1 MKTRLISSA
10 LMTLIVAGCSS
21 SPYNAPQYDPRP
33 SASQTAPRPAPSAQP
48 QRRGFNPATASS
60 ADVQLW
66 LEQAATA
73 TVEQAQE
80 LRLRAAE
87 VLLRDGDLA
96 RAEEAVQELIIPE
109 LAPDKAVRLAIVRAR
124 IHRGH
129 GEFGDALAAL
139 TDPLVENY
147 ISEQPFFRQ
156 IQFSQLRSSMFS
168 IEGDHLSAVR
178 ERIYVDP
185 LLNREQQKQNRE
197 AIWTGLMQIPTPQL
211 LDNLNSSDERDY
223 LGWLELAA
231 IAKDYQG
238 DLNGQI
244 RQRDNWLQ
252 RWPRHPAS
260 DNLPGGLAD
269 LEELVITRADQI
281 ALLLPVSGR
290 LAPYGKAIRDG
301 FFAAYYQAR
310 GNNADTP
317 AIRLYD
323 SADASMAEL
332 YQRAVR
338 DGSQMIIGPLQKAQV
353 SAMVASQGETMAV
366 PTLALNQIE
375 GQRFPSG
382 LYQFALNPEDEA
394 RQLADI
400 THTKGY
406 QRALI
411 ITPEGSWGNKVAES
425 FASRWQELGGDIVG
439 STAFDGQQ
447 NNYSKQIKQVLQID
461 RSQRRLQRL
470 QQIIGVRPQYEPYR
484 RTDTDFI
491 FLAARPNEGRA
502 VKPLLA
508 YHYAGDIPVY
518 ATSHIYQGD
527 INPGR
532 DQDINGVHFLD
543 IPWVFNDES
552 EIRRTIDQ
560 QLPNSGRYQRMYA
573 LGVDSFRLHLRL
585 SQLGGG
591 AQVFGET
598 GTLHLNPL
606 RQVERRLPLAEIR
619 DGKATVVPTGSSEAL
634 P

>member
-1 MKTRLISSA
+1 MKTRLIGLA
-10 LMTLIVAGCSS
+10 LLTLVVSGCSS
-21 SPYNAPQYDPRP
+21 PPYSAPSYEPRATP
-33 SASQTAPRPAPSAQP
+33 SQVSPRPAPSSQP
-48 QRRGFNPATASS
+48 QHRGFNPATADS
-60 ADVQLW
+60 ASIELW
-66 LEQAATA
+66 LEQATTA
-73 TVEQAQE
+73 PLEQARE
-80 LRLRAAE
+80 LKLRAAE

-109 LAPDKAVRLAIVRAR
+109 LAPSRAVRLAIVRAR
-124 IHRGH
+124 VHRGH
-129 GEFGDALAAL
+129 GEFSDALDAL
-139 TDPLVENY
+139 TDPLVESY
-147 ISEQPFFRQ
+147 ISEQAFFRQ

-168 IEGDHLSAVR
+168 IQGDHLNAVR

-185 LLNREQQKQNRE
+185 LLNREQQALNRE
-197 AIWTGLMQIPTPQL
+197 AIWDGLMQIPTPEL

-238 DLNGQI
+238 DLEGQI
-244 RQRDNWLQ
+244 RRRDDWLK
-252 RWPRHPAS
+252 RWPRHPAR
-260 DNLPGGLAD
+260 DQLPGGLD
-269 LEELVITRADQI
+269 KLEELVITRADQI

-290 LAPYGKAIRDG
+290 LAAYGKAIRDG
-301 FFAAYYQAR
+301 FFAAYYQSR

-317 AIRLYD
+317 AVRLYD

-353 SAMVASQGETMAV
+353 SALVEAQGENMAV

-382 LYQFALNPEDEA
+382 FYQFALNPEDEA

-400 THTKGY
+400 THTKGL

-411 ITPEGSWGNKVAES
+411 ITPEGSWGSKVAES
-425 FASRWQELGGDIVG
+425 FAARWQELGGNIVG
-439 STAFDGQQ
+439 STAFDAEQ
-447 NNYSKQIKQVLQID
+447 NNYSKQIKQVLHID

-470 QQIIGVRPQYEPYR
+470 QQIIGTRPQYEPYR
-484 RTDTDFI
+484 RTDADFI
-491 FLAARPNEGRA
+491 FLVARPNEGRA
-502 VKPLLA
+502 IKPLLA
-508 YHYAGDIPVY
+508 YHYAGDLPVY

-527 INPGR
+527 RNPAR
-532 DQDINGVHFLD
+532 DQDIEGVQFLD
-543 IPWVFNDES
+543 IPWVFNEES

-560 QLPNSGRYQRMYA
+560 LLPNSDRYQRMYA

-585 SQLGGG
+585 SQLGSG

-598 GTLHLNPL
+598 GALHLNPL
-606 RQVERRLPLAEIR
+606 RQIERRLPLAEIR
-619 DGKATVVPTGSSEAL
+619 SGRATVIPTGSGEAL